1 METVRDFNFLG
12 SKITADG
19 DCRHE
24 IKTPSPWEENYDQPT
39 QHIKKQRH
47 YFAKKG
53 PSRQGYV
60 FSSSHVWMWELDHKE
75 IWAPKNW
82 CFQTVVLEK
91 TLESPLDC
99 KETQPVHPKGHQ
111 SWVFIGRTKL
121 KLKPQYLATWCEE
134 LTNLKR
140 PWRWERLKA
149 GGEGDDRGCDG
160 WMASLTHWRWVW
172 VNSRSW
178 WWTWRPG
185 MLQSMGLQ
193 SWILLSNWTELNWSD
208 AGPLKRQGWGQKS
221 LFKIEMILEEEM
233 TFREA
238 KLILGSYPTFPPRCF
253 LSQIIPLWAA
263 SFPNRSLNPI
273 SIGLLGGSV
282 VKNPPAMQETWV
294 QSLGQ
299 DDPLRKE
306 MATYS
311 SIFVWK
317 IPWTEE
323 PGRLQSIRVQKNQTW
338 LRDKITPIGLQSEVS
353 SLMTF
358 KDYLFYIAVVS

>member
-1 METVRDFNFLG
+1 
-12 SKITADG
+12 
-19 DCRHE
+19 
-24 IKTPSPWEENYDQPT
+24 
-39 QHIKKQRH
+39 
-47 YFAKKG
+47 
-53 PSRQGYV
+53 
-60 FSSSHVWMWELDHKE
+60 
-75 IWAPKNW
+75 
-82 CFQTVVLEK
+82 
-91 TLESPLDC
+91 
-99 KETQPVHPKGHQ
+99 
-111 SWVFIGRTKL
+111 
-121 KLKPQYLATWCEE
+121 
-134 LTNLKR
+134 
-140 PWRWERLKA
+140 
-149 GGEGDDRGCDG
+149 
-160 WMASLTHWRWVW
+160 MASLTHWRWVW